1 MFLQN
6 TILPPNELKYYTSL
20 TKMSINKKH
29 RFLDAGSRRVLKIN
43 EPYIFKSY
51 RKLTL
56 DSIVFIYKSGIFRFY
71 KERNCLIKDICIL

>member
-1 MFLQN
+1 MIMFLQN

-43 EPYIFKSY
+43 EPYIF
-51 RKLTL
+51 
-56 DSIVFIYKSGIFRFY
+56 
-71 KERNCLIKDICIL
+71 